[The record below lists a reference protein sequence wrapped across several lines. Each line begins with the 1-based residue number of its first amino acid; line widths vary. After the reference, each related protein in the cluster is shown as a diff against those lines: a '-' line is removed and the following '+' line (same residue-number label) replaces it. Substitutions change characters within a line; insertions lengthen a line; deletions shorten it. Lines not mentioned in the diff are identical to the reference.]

1 MHIGTKYMPAYK
13 GIRLLLRQG
22 LLLLLLMGM
31 SWQVRAQ
38 STPMQKLQQLLTQ
51 QHDSIAYVDV
61 LSQISMLY
69 HLSNADSCLWYAL
82 KVKEI
87 SERLQYK
94 KGIAEAWNLESICH
108 ALNNNFKLAVQYEYT
123 ALQMFRAMGDSI
135 KAAQVLN
142 NLGVYYYNY
151 VPGDKSY
158 AFDYLYQSMDI
169 MRKLPPPADSQ
180 YVVMLQNYVD
190 WFREYPA
197 KKDSVKWAIAT
208 ARQIMS
214 KYPGSR
220 SIYYMDITVA
230 DSLMNAGKGKAAEA
244 LVNALA
250 DKALGQGLVLIAINM
265 YEHLDTYRKEN
276 KYLSDSI
283 FYWEKIYHIGK
294 AAGYSDLQTAT
305 LSQLYQYYS
314 SIHHSEKISYY
325 MQEMIQQARRVQQ
338 QLLHPGISYMDYFL
352 KTGEQ
357 ATLQNDKKQQA
368 QQLEQQRREDNY
380 YWAVVFILIAVVGL
394 VSFIGFTKY
403 TGFKEEQAHKA
414 ALARTTI
421 TLADKRLQLEANDD
435 FKNKLITI
443 IANDFR
449 LPLQHIVEVSALIRS
464 RTMGQ
469 VEMMEMIEQIA
480 ASSRNTLVVF
490 DNILRWIKSQL
501 SGFVYTPQPCFLH
514 SMMMVAMDSVG
525 SAAAEKQVKI
535 FNHLPENLTVTA
547 NREMLQFVH
556 RHLLEAAV
564 TASAIK
570 STIIIVA
577 RQEDGGVYVSITL
590 RTKPC
595 LRGSEPY
602 WFQLNEKD
610 KSQPALQHDTR
621 LMLII
626 CKDFMTKMDGQIWAA
641 DKPEDSLSFIYFL
654 REGR

>member
-1 MHIGTKYMPAYK
+1 MPAY
-13 GIRLLLRQG
+13 RWWPLLLRRG
-22 LLLLLLMGM
+22 IMLLLLTGM
-31 SWQVRAQ
+31 SWQASAQ
-38 STPMQKLQQLLTQ
+38 SAPIKRLHQQLATPR
-51 QHDSIAYVDV
+51 DSIAYVDL

-82 KVKEI
+82 KGKEI
-87 SERLQYK
+87 SERLHYT
-94 KGIAEAWNLESICH
+94 KGIADAWNLESICH

-123 ALQMFRAMGDSI
+123 ALQMFREMGDSTR
-135 KAAQVLN
+135 AAQVLN

-151 VPGDKSY
+151 VPNDKTY
-158 AFDYLYQSMDI
+158 AFAFLYQAMDI
-169 MRKLPPPADSQ
+169 LRALPPPADSQ
-180 YVVMLQNYVD
+180 YVVMLQNYVN
-190 WFREYPA
+190 WFDEYPE

-208 ARQIMS
+208 ARHIMK

-220 SIYYMDITVA
+220 TIFYMDITVA
-230 DSLMNAGKGKAAEA
+230 DSLMNAGKGREAEA
-244 LVNALA
+244 MVNELA
-250 DKALGQGLVLIAINM
+250 DKAFGQGMIMVAINM
-265 YEHLDTYRKEN
+265 YEHLDTYRKKN

-305 LSQLYQYYS
+305 LSQLYGHYS
-314 SIHHSEKISYY
+314 SVGNREKTSYY
-325 MQEMIQQARRVQQ
+325 LQEMIQQAKRVQQ
-338 QLLHPGISYMDYFL
+338 QLLHPGISYIDYFL
-352 KTGEQ
+352 KMGEQ
-357 ATLQNDKKQQA
+357 ATLQKNKQLQE
-368 QQLEQQRREDNY
+368 QQLVQQRREDHY
-380 YWAVVFILIAVVGL
+380 YWAAVFILIAGVGL
-394 VSFIGFTKY
+394 VSFICFSKY
-403 TGFKEEQAHKA
+403 VNFKAEKAHKV
-414 ALARTTI
+414 ALRRTTI
-421 TLADKRLQLEANDD
+421 TLSDKRLQLEANDD

-449 LPLQHIVEVSALIRS
+449 LPLQHIVEMSELIRS
-464 RTMGQ
+464 RTMGK
-469 VEMMEMIEQIA
+469 VEVMEMIEQIA

-501 SGFVYTPQPCFLH
+501 SGFIYTPQPCFLH
-514 SMMMVAMDSVG
+514 SMMMVALDSVG

-535 FNHLPENLTVTA
+535 FNHLPEDLTVTA

-564 TASAIK
+564 TAAAIK

-595 LRGSEPY
+595 LRGSDPY

-626 CKDFMTKMDGQIWAA
+626 CKDFITKMEGQIWAV

-654 REGR
+654 RVGK